1 MQATELLGRS
11 KKKKSLPVDMIYS
24 MRPYLLR
31 RIDVTQMAGLGYS
44 IRRDME

>member
-1 MQATELLGRS
+1 
-11 KKKKSLPVDMIYS
+11 MIYS